1 MRLQGLKTIEL
12 IENLKTWDFRVTPT
26 EFCIRDTFYHTVR
39 SIFEDAGNWFLK
51 DSTPYIPQ
59 GNPSEDLNRAV
70 DRIILAISDFNDND
84 LSKEFTF
91 QWGTKSTVAG
101 AIQQNLFHAVG
112 HFSQLRNWTGI
123 YKRNQDKPARTVP

>member
-1 MRLQGLKTIEL
+1 MRFQGLKTIEI
-12 IENLKTWDFRVTPT
+12 IEKAKTWDFRVTPN
-26 EFCIRDTFYHTVR
+26 EFSIKDTFQYTVKA
-39 SIFEDAGNWFLK
+39 IFEDAGNWFLN
-51 DSTPYIPQ
+51 DSTPYISQ
-59 GNPSEDLNRAV
+59 NNPTKDLNRAV
-70 DRIILAISDFNDND
+70 DRMIMAIKDFSDIN

-123 YKRNQDKPARTVP
+123 YKRNQEGIRNS